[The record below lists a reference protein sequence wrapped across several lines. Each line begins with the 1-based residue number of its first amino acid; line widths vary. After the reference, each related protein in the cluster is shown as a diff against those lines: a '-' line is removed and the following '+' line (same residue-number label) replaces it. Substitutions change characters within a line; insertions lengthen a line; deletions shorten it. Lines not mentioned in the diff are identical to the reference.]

1 MNRAEQPSREA
12 AQRHLLDLQNALK
25 DIRSNRV
32 LEIGAVVWPPGLD
45 RTILNELPLRARTR
59 KCLLRAQLMDGDSVL
74 TVQQVLR
81 LKNFGRISLR
91 DLLFTIERFL
101 NECIRI
107 GSTDSQ
113 DEGEASERTPNE
125 PNELGTSTTRVQTP
139 RLPWESAGELLSPLL
154 AAAAEL
160 HGAKTLTDVLS
171 PEVMRLATQMGIA
184 SAIGAVRIDH
194 VSKGTPGLISVTLSR
209 VALTIDAASDTE
221 RTIIEHRLVRTPPTT
236 LEEVGAQM
244 GVTRERIRQVQAK
257 IERMVQS
264 ALGRRLRVVA
274 SALKEQLGHLAEES
288 AVERRIE
295 ELLPADQSLATR
307 LLRKALLDEIGFTL
321 DGGVFL
327 DKRATEELRDIR
339 AATRR
344 FADDVG
350 LVDEQELI
358 VSLPSEEW
366 LRFEPWVRERCE
378 LYELFGSLGIRDS
391 GKARA
396 KAALISIGHPATCEE
411 IARLCGFTENKTRS
425 HLSVIPS
432 VVKADKDRWGLHE
445 WVDDE
450 YDGIVGEI
458 FQRIEEDGGA
468 TTTERLL
475 RELPSKFNVSP
486 SSVRAY
492 MQTAKFVIK
501 DGSVSLASRSSIKLR
516 DLDDVIDGRDD
527 TGAPYW
533 TFPVEARYF
542 DGYSVSSVPPEFA
555 KALGCAPDA
564 GKRVQIEN
572 LPDCRDL
579 SISWRLASNAGAS
592 LGYVGEPLK
601 RLGLE
606 PGDRARVTIKRPCL
620 VELTADDGSAE
631 HSQGS
636 EAEVILKRM
645 MQRRKV
651 L

>member
-25 DIRSNRV
+25 DIRTNRV
-32 LEIGAVVWPPGLD
+32 LEMGAVAWPPGLD

-59 KCLLRAQLMDGDSVL
+59 KCLLRAQLMDGDRVL

-113 DEGEASERTPNE
+113 DKGEASERTPNE

-160 HGAKTLTDVLS
+160 HGAKTLADVLS

-221 RTIIEHRLVRTPPTT
+221 RRIIEHRLVRTPPTT

-257 IERMVQS
+257 IERKVQS

-274 SALKEQLGHLAEES
+274 SALKGRLGHLVEES

-295 ELLPADQSLATR
+295 ELLPTDQGLATR
-307 LLRKALLDEIGFTL
+307 LLRKALLDEMGFTL

-339 AATRR
+339 TATRR
-344 FADDVG
+344 LADDVG

-358 VSLPSEEW
+358 VRLPSEEW
-366 LRFEPWVRERCE
+366 RRFWPWVRERIGLQN
-378 LYELFGSLGIRDS
+378 LYGALGLRDS
-391 GKARA
+391 AKARA
-396 KAALISIGHPATCEE
+396 KAALLSIGRPATREE
-411 IARLCGFTENKTRS
+411 IGSVCDIEEGRVSAT
-425 HLSVIPS
+425 LSNVPS
-432 VVKADKDRWGLHE
+432 VVRAGKERWGLRE
-445 WVDDE
+445 WIDDE

-458 FQRIEEDGGA
+458 IQRIEEDGGT

-475 RELPSKFNVSP
+475 TELPRKFGVNP
-486 SSVRAY
+486 LSVRAY
-492 MQTAKFVIK
+492 MQTAMFVIR
-501 DGSVSLASRSSIKLR
+501 DGCISLASDSSIQLR
-516 DLDDVIDGRDD
+516 DLDDVIDGRDAA
-527 TGAPYW
+527 GAPYW

-542 DGYSVSSVPPEFA
+542 DGHSVPSVPPEFA
-555 KALGCAPDA
+555 MALGCTADA
-564 GKRVQIEN
+564 GERVKIEN
-572 LPDCRDL
+572 LPDCREL
-579 SISWRLASNAGAS
+579 SINWRLASINGAS

-606 PGDRARVTIKRPCL
+606 PGERARVTIKRPCL
-620 VELTADDGSAE
+620 VELTADDGSTE
-631 HSQGS
+631 HSRSS
-636 EAEVILKRM
+636 EAEAILKRM
-645 MQRRKV
+645 LQRRKV

>member
-1 MNRAEQPSREA
+1 M
-12 AQRHLLDLQNALK
+12 
-25 DIRSNRV
+25 RV
-32 LEIGAVVWPPGLD
+32 Y
-45 RTILNELPLRARTR
+45 
-59 KCLLRAQLMDGDSVL
+59 S
-74 TVQQVLR
+74 
-81 LKNFGRISLR
+81 
-91 DLLFTIERFL
+91 
-101 NECIRI
+101 
-107 GSTDSQ
+107 
-113 DEGEASERTPNE
+113 
-125 PNELGTSTTRVQTP
+125 
-139 RLPWESAGELLSPLL
+139 
-154 AAAAEL
+154 
-160 HGAKTLTDVLS
+160 
-171 PEVMRLATQMGIA
+171 
-184 SAIGAVRIDH
+184 
-194 VSKGTPGLISVTLSR
+194 
-209 VALTIDAASDTE
+209 
-221 RTIIEHRLVRTPPTT
+221 
-236 LEEVGAQM
+236 
-244 GVTRERIRQVQAK
+244 
-257 IERMVQS
+257 
-264 ALGRRLRVVA
+264 
-274 SALKEQLGHLAEES
+274 
-288 AVERRIE
+288 
-295 ELLPADQSLATR
+295 
-307 LLRKALLDEIGFTL
+307 
-321 DGGVFL
+321 
-327 DKRATEELRDIR
+327 
-339 AATRR
+339 
-344 FADDVG
+344 
-350 LVDEQELI
+350 
-358 VSLPSEEW
+358 
-366 LRFEPWVRERCE
+366 
-378 LYELFGSLGIRDS
+378 
-391 GKARA
+391 
-396 KAALISIGHPATCEE
+396 
-411 IARLCGFTENKTRS
+411 ENKTRS